1 MILFKGVRTVAKR
14 ESPDDL
20 GFFTVAEHKGT
31 GWASQCRE
39 DLHLQETS
47 CKVVSWYWEHQ
58 RAWHAFR
65 RNLQE
70 DICAVREWRHTS
82 LQQCFWV
89 RVASALAAR
98 EETWG
103 LLPVYSPFCVV
114 QLLNI
119 GAWPYVTGE
128 TNKTVSLGPIEII
141 LKFLFWVNRSVWT
154 DFIGALEFQVLDEN
168 GENEILT

>member
-58 RAWHAFR
+58 HAWHAFR

-89 RVASALAAR
+89 HIAVR

-114 QLLNI
+114 QLL
-119 GAWPYVTGE
+119 
-128 TNKTVSLGPIEII
+128 KQH
-141 LKFLFWVNRSVWT
+141 RSVAICDWWEKQISFSWT
-154 DFIGALEFQVLDEN
+154 DWDHPK
-168 GENEILT
+168 ILILS